1 MWSTI
6 KHLLILLAVI
16 GLLAAAV
23 VVTVNNSN
31 TTGFEPSYGES
42 QHQFTSG
49 EQTGVR
55 PAYQGGHHEREGNSV
70 FGAMELLKNL
80 GIISIITAVVVLLEK
95 ATGWIKRFRKTPAS
109 LT

>member
-1 MWSTI
+1 M

-23 VVTVNNSN
+23 VVTVNNNS
-31 TTGFEPSYGES
+31 TTGFEPQAGGSRP
-42 QHQFTSG
+42 QFTSG
-49 EQTGVR
+49 EQTGDR
-55 PAYQGGHHEREGNSV
+55 PAFEGGPHEREGNSA
-70 FGAMELLKNL
+70 FGALELLKNL
-80 GIISIITAVVVLLEK
+80 GIIAIITTVVVLLEK